1 MLMKSNRKQK
11 TAKAA
16 VVIKVDATDLNAN
29 ADNSMKQ
36 NRDAMQEQSQAEQFW
51 AGRNLAARRSA
62 RAAA

>member
-1 MLMKSNRKQK
+1 MKSKRKPK

-16 VVIKVDATDLNAN
+16 VAIKMDATDLNAT
-29 ADNSMKQ
+29 ADNGMKQ
-36 NRDAMQEQSQAEQFW
+36 NRDAQQEQSQTEQFW